1 MYNEYETILK
11 LIENKPKFSECKNE
25 CLRESFKKNR
35 SHTLG
40 TLSKKGEGVK
50 HHEFSVPTSQS
61 VWTPKIG
68 LIEYLALI

>member
-25 CLRESFKKNR
+25 CLGMALKKIEVTH
-35 SHTLG
+35 SGGGQL
-40 TLSKKGEGVK
+40 
-50 HHEFSVPTSQS
+50 SVPTSQS

>member
-25 CLRESFKKNR
+25 CLREDFKKIEVTHSGHCPNR
-35 SHTLG
+35 
-40 TLSKKGEGVK
+40 GEGVK
-50 HHEFSVPTSQS
+50 HHELSVPTSQS